1 MNTKKIT
8 ERISELMSRF
18 RVEVE
23 NLNSLNLYDINIHAE
38 NVIIPIL
45 NSVYGMNFKNAN
57 LEDKNA
63 AAIDLIDKENRVA
76 IQVTSTPNIGKIK
89 HTLRQYKK
97 YKINDDFDQLLI
109 YIITKKQKKYSD
121 VIINEI
127 VDGEFEFSPSDH
139 ILDAEDILSQIN
151 SWISIPKKQMVL
163 DLLEL
168 EFTDEKLDLRK
179 YNLENKDLFVE
190 EVLYPNLLE
199 VSIPDTVF
207 VGTIGVDR
215 DEIIT
220 SSWETDYK
228 LRRSA
233 PEKSVINRAFALYD
247 IKYSKDWHVFENKI
261 ISFKQLDSRSEPLS
275 KLVEIGTVEEYS
287 ISDFVGLGFKYEQAM
302 SKLIDCTI
310 QELAFKKGI
319 QWVRK
324 ERFFRFRPPFVPG
337 ERKIQWK
344 NKKKATRAVV
354 KDFWNSDKTQIVY
367 FRHLSFYIQPFLSD
381 EKWLVS
387 ITPSWSFTYDGYR
400 VHKNESDLITKKK
413 MLETNNAI
421 YQHFMFISYC
431 LSNKLSEE
439 EEDYT
444 YIQFEEP
451 KKLML
456 SYTKNNGY

>member
-63 AAIDLIDKENRVA
+63 AAIDLIDNENRVA

-97 YKINDDFDQLLI
+97 YKINNDFDQLLI
-109 YIITKKQKKYSD
+109 YIITKKQKTYSD

-233 PEKSVINRAFALYD
+233 SEKSVINRAFALYD
-247 IKYSKDWHVFENKI
+247 IKYSKDWHVFEHKI

-319 QWVRK
+319 QWVSK

-381 EKWLVS
+381 KKWLVS